1 MPKQQKPGQIGDFW
15 LSENRHGTWC
25 RTWFDP
31 ESRQTRRVA
40 LGESEFDKAVIALAK
55 WFVIE
60 QPLEKESPAD
70 VPLTIALERYVASRK
85 DVPSLDAIERAAE
98 KVKGFF
104 GPDTMI
110 AGLTLERQNDLE
122 QDLRERGYSN
132 GYIAR
137 IQTTLKA
144 AVNRAYKNGEIA
156 SAPYMRVVGSQATR
170 ERVLSLPEAAALFNA
185 EPPEHI
191 FRFLVLSFN
200 TLARPEALFELQPF
214 QVDFENR
221 LVALNPPGRTQTK
234 KHRPTLPITDTLLP
248 WLKAWAG
255 SRYYVQWHDQQKAP
269 VDSIKTT
276 WRTARAAAEKLL
288 RDADTN
294 HGGLADVVPY
304 TIRHTMA
311 TELRRRGV
319 PQWEIAGMLGHRAD
333 GGVTERYAKF
343 APDHLSKAAAA
354 IDDYFNELQPL
365 VRRELVLPLGQPKR
379 ALAVIDG
386 GLA

>member
-1 MPKQQKPGQIGDFW
+1 MSKPVYRLGDYW
-15 LSENRHGTWC
+15 LSANRHGTWC
-25 RTWFDP
+25 RTWFDNAT
-31 ESRQTRRVA
+31 RQTRRAA
-40 LGESEFDKAVIALAK
+40 LGTRDFEQAQMMLAR
-55 WFVIE
+55 WVVLNETLRDE
-60 QPLEKESPAD
+60 QPAD
-70 VPLTIALERYVASRK
+70 VPLDVALARYVASRK

-104 GPDTMI
+104 GPDEMI

-122 QDLRERGYSN
+122 QDLRERGYSA

-144 AVNRAYKNGEIA
+144 ALNRAYKNGEIA
-156 SAPYMRVVGSQATR
+156 SAPYVRVVGSQATR

-185 EPPEHI
+185 EPPDHI
-191 FRFLVLSFN
+191 FRFLLLSFN

-214 QVDFENR
+214 QIDFENR
-221 LVALNPPGRTQTK
+221 LLALNPPGREQTK

-276 WRTARAAAEKLL
+276 WRTLRADAERLL
-288 RDADTN
+288 LEADPK
-294 HGGLADVVPY
+294 HGGLVDVVPY

-343 APDHLSKAAAA
+343 APDHLGKAAAA

-365 VRRELVLPLGQPKR
+365 VRREIVLPMEQPKR
-379 ALAVIDG
+379 AFAVIDG
-386 GLA
+386 GKS